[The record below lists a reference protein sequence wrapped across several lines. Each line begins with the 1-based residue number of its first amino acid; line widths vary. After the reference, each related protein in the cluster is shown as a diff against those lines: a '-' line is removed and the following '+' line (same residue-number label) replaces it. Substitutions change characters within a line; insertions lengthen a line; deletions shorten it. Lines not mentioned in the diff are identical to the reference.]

1 MTIKEKVA
9 VKAFKAFCHY
19 LNKNHIPHIVTIM
32 VGDRV
37 KGHVGSSTKL
47 EQVLM
52 FNSIGRKIVM
62 H

>member
-1 MTIKEKVA
+1 MTIKEKVV
-9 VKAFKAFCHY
+9 VKAYKAFCHY
-19 LNKNHIPHIVTIM
+19 LSKNHIPHIVTIM
-32 VGDRV
+32 VDGRV